1 MNQKSR
7 KNLSR
12 NLNGNMIL
20 LRADGEEDNRQ
31 VQLSFSSEEPYQ
43 RWFGPEILSHE
54 EGAADLSRL
63 QDIGVLL
70 WQHRPDAPIGKII
83 DVSIDTAEHRGVAT
97 VQFDEDELSDR
108 IYQKVLSGTLKGVSV
123 GYNVSYGNRS
133 AKALRAQMDDLQ
145 APVTSP
151 SAGLP
156 TKYLLYRCRQTR
168 RSV

>member
-20 LRADGEEDNRQ
+20 LRAEGEDDNRQ

-70 WQHRPDAPIGKII
+70 WQHRPDAPIQPERRRSLECAAGLLDCAAGIG
-83 DVSIDTAEHRGVAT
+83 SC
-97 VQFDEDELSDR
+97 
-108 IYQKVLSGTLKGVSV
+108 SG
-123 GYNVSYGNRS
+123 
-133 AKALRAQMDDLQ
+133 
-145 APVTSP
+145 
-151 SAGLP
+151 SAGQL
-156 TKYLLYRCRQTR
+156 CR
-168 RSV
+168 